1 VDEVMQSVPKSI
13 YRHVSAQ
20 KGGVYILPSGRVARV
35 TNMSDGIVHLR
46 YLDNVE
52 ASGLSMRREVFESVA
67 RLSDYIG

>member
-1 VDEVMQSVPKSI
+1 MQNVPKSI

-20 KGGVYILPSGRVARV
+20 KGGVYILPSGRVAKI